1 MREFYDKSSNYI
13 SRYGIL
19 HFLIASK
26 HISANNLKTF
36 LNKRNDININGRHK
50 NHKGGTALHVAV
62 INGNYKKAE
71 ILVNK
76 GAKTNIKDNNN
87 KTPFDYAN
95 NSRMEAILLKPQLKN
110 LALVYASK
118 GIPVSLAYKFVYNG
132 FSNNRKRIVKG

>member
-19 HFLIASK
+19 HFFTASK
-26 HISANNLKTF
+26 TISANNLKNF
-36 LNKRNDININGRHK
+36 LNKRNDININGKHK
-50 NHKGGTALHVAV
+50 SHKGGTALHVAV

-76 GAKTNIKDNNN
+76 GAKTNIKDNYN
-87 KTPFDYAN
+87 KTPFDYVKN
-95 NSRMEAILLKPQLKN
+95 NDKKMEAILLKPQLKN

-118 GIPVSLAYKFVYNG
+118 GAPKSLAYKFAYNG
-132 FSNNRKRIVKG
+132 LRKNSS

>member
-1 MREFYDKSSNYI
+1 MREFHDKSLNYI

-19 HFLIASK
+19 HFLTASK

-36 LNKRNDININGRHK
+36 LNNRNDININGKHK
-50 NHKGGTALHVAV
+50 SHEGGTALHVAV
-62 INGNYKKAE
+62 KNGNYKKAE

-76 GAKTNIKDNNN
+76 GAKTNIKDNYNN
-87 KTPFDYAN
+87 TPFDYVKDK
-95 NSRMEAILLKPQLKN
+95 RMETILLKPQLKN

-118 GIPVSLAYKFVYNG
+118 GIPVSLAYKFIYNG

>member
-1 MREFYDKSSNYI
+1 M
-13 SRYGIL
+13 
-19 HFLIASK
+19 
-26 HISANNLKTF
+26 
-36 LNKRNDININGRHK
+36 
-50 NHKGGTALHVAV
+50 AV
-62 INGNYKKAE
+62 KNGNYKKAE

-118 GIPVSLAYKFVYNG
+118 GIPVSLAYKFIYNG
-132 FSNNRKRIVKG
+132 FSNNRKRNVKG